1 MARPVLRRG
10 RRSRAHQ
17 RQARGLE
24 QRQASTRVIDRRAR
38 RGRRLAHPGRD
49 QPGARRAVTP
59 LEEAARLL
67 RKYRHGAHAVAMASL
82 AAREEAR
89 VEGER
94 FWADLGAPD
103 VFGGDDS
110 IAGVTLGGDDAPQ
123 TAELALDRA
132 AFQRALYRVA
142 QELRLRQFETE

>member
-1 MARPVLRRG
+1 M
-10 RRSRAHQ
+10 
-17 RQARGLE
+17 
-24 QRQASTRVIDRRAR
+24 
-38 RGRRLAHPGRD
+38 
-49 QPGARRAVTP
+49 TP

-67 RKYRHGAHAVAMASL
+67 RKYGHGAHAVAMASL

-94 FWADLGAPD
+94 FWADLAGPD

-110 IAGVTLGGDDAPQ
+110 IAAVTLGGA
-123 TAELALDRA
+123 AASESEELAWDRA

-142 QELRLRQFETE
+142 QDLRLRAFESEGSERWRLRLRESAASR

>member
-1 MARPVLRRG
+1 M
-10 RRSRAHQ
+10 
-17 RQARGLE
+17 
-24 QRQASTRVIDRRAR
+24 
-38 RGRRLAHPGRD
+38 
-49 QPGARRAVTP
+49 TP

-67 RKYRHGAHAVAMASL
+67 RKYGHGAQALAMTSL

-94 FWADLGAPD
+94 FWADLAGPD

-110 IAGVTLGGDDAPQ
+110 IAGVTLGGAAAPE
-123 TAELALDRA
+123 TPELVHDRA

-142 QELRLRQFETE
+142 QELRLRAFESEGSERWRLRLRAG